1 MNNNWVLCL
10 RLNMSRYVS
19 QKGVTILR
27 RQNLK
32 VKGGSRRHIGCRTNH
47 IKTEFTA
54 GSEVIQIQTRSI
66 GESFVLCHI
75 FPDMIDHVSLTS
87 SIFFYLALLYF
98 RGGPQKFMTTCITN
112 RSPLGIPTIFFAW
125 NCTLREYLLMIY
137 FVQVQ
142 LLSSSKL
149 PVKGRGL
156 YGDCGEVKQGLV
168 SRCEKPAWS
177 PYIDSPG

>member
-1 MNNNWVLCL
+1 MKMILSIILPEFGQELTLSTWSNVIHIVLIPTKIGIHYMNNNWVLCL

-32 VKGGSRRHIGCRTNH
+32 VKGGSRRHIGCKTNH
-47 IKTEFTA
+47 IKTGFTA

-87 SIFFYLALLYF
+87 SIFFLFGIAIF
-98 RGGPQKFMTTCITN
+98 SR
-112 RSPLGIPTIFFAW
+112 RSLEIHDYVHNKQVTARHAHNIFCLELHSQGISSDDI
-125 NCTLREYLLMIY
+125 LRPSATS
-137 FVQVQ
+137 F
-142 LLSSSKL
+142 
-149 PVKGRGL
+149 
-156 YGDCGEVKQGLV
+156 
-168 SRCEKPAWS
+168 
-177 PYIDSPG
+177 